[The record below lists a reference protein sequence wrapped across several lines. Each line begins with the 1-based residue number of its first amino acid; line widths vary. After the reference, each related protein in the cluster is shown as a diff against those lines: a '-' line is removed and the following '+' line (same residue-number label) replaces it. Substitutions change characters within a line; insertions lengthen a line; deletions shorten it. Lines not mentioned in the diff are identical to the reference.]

1 MKQETLINV
10 QQMNMSIIK
19 EPGAQTIN
27 FRHPFYNVL
36 MILLQMKIS
45 GKTPNRQF
53 IYTSREAFFSKFD
66 LFYTSAFP

>member
-1 MKQETLINV
+1 MKQETPINV

-19 EPGAQTIN
+19 EPDAQTIN

-45 GKTPNRQF
+45 WQNT
-53 IYTSREAFFSKFD
+53 D
-66 LFYTSAFP
+66 SAIHLYVPDSILSQI